1 MMANNKTVYIGSGA
15 GFSGDRLDAAL
26 PVIETLSKRDG
37 PRYLIYEV
45 LAERT
50 LAMAQRIKMRNPDQG
65 YSPYLEKYLRLSLEP
80 AMKHGVR
87 IVSNLGAA
95 NPMGAAK
102 RIHALAAELD
112 LPPVKIAIVTG
123 DDLTT
128 IMSTDD
134 IGAIDTIEGIS
145 IAGKEIVA
153 ANAYLGARPVAD
165 ALDLGVDIVL
175 VGRTTDAALV
185 LGPLIHEFGWSED
198 AYDLLAA
205 GTLAGH
211 LLECGGQ
218 VTGGYFCDPG
228 FKDVPGMENLG
239 FPIGEIGAEGDIVI
253 TKAENTG
260 GIVTRATVIEQILYE
275 MHDPSAYLT
284 PDVTL
289 DVSGV
294 QLSDDGTNRIR
305 VTDALGKPPPHTLK
319 ATISANGGWLAEA
332 EMIYAGPNAFARAK
346 LAADIIKT
354 RVRQHGVTDDVRV
367 DIVGSGAVFDSNTSE
382 RRDAIN
388 MPLDGEFRVRTAIR
402 TDDKETGAYV
412 NDEVLSLFCSGPA
425 GGGGY
430 RCNVTGQVNT
440 ASILVPRATI
450 EQHVHAQRVEP

>member
-1 MMANNKTVYIGSGA
+1 MMANDKTVYIGSGA

-65 YSPYLEKYLRLSLEP
+65 YSPYLDKYLRLSLKP
-80 AMKHGVR
+80 AMENGVR

-95 NPMGAAK
+95 NPLGAAK

-123 DDLTT
+123 DDLTA

-134 IGAIDTIEGIS
+134 IGAIETIEGIS

-239 FPIGEIGAEGDIVI
+239 FPIGEIGAEGDVII

-260 GIVTRATVIEQILYE
+260 GLVTRATVIEQMLYE

-289 DVSGV
+289 DITDV
-294 QLSDDGTNRIR
+294 QLSEDGPDRIR
-305 VTDALGKPPPHTLK
+305 VTGARGKPPPETLK
-319 ATISANGGWLAEA
+319 TTISAEGGWLAEA

-402 TDDKETGAYV
+402 TDDKETGTYV

-450 EQHVHAQRVEP
+450 EQHVRAQRVEP